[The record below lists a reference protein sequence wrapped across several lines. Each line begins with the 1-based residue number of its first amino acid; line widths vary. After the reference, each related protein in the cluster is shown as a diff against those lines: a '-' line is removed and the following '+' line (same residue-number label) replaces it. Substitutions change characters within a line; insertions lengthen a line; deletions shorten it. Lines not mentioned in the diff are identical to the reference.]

1 MRKKKQPIFSIIKE
15 EITNNIRSYII
26 ITIIFLVGIF
36 LGVLFINNTDSKS
49 DIEKYINTYIDETK
63 MLQDGDYL
71 SELEKDIEKNVLLTF
86 FLWFAG
92 TTIIGI
98 PIVFGIILY
107 RGFCLGYTISA
118 CVITL
123 GKLKGIIFILT
134 TVFLQN
140 IIFIPAIIMLGVS
153 SIKLYKSIIK
163 DRRKENIKIS
173 IARHCII
180 SIIALMALILSSI
193 IKIEISYRLIGRI
206 DKIFLK
212 NRQNIFTFLVKFDIT

>member
-49 DIEKYINTYIDETK
+49 DIEKYINTYVDETK
-63 MLQDGDYL
+63 TLENGDYL
-71 SELEKDIEKNVLLTF
+71 GELPKDIKSNITLVIL
-86 FLWFAG
+86 LWFAG

-140 IIFIPAIIMLGVS
+140 IIFIPAIILLGVS

-173 IARHCII
+173 VIRHCII
-180 SIIALMALILSSI
+180 SIIALIVFILSSI